1 MSLIPYNIVKINILS
16 LISCR
21 LISSIF
27 YLLSMK
33 DFDIKVMF
41 GLRLR
46 QIRKAKGISQEKLM
60 MSTGIHRT
68 YISEVERG
76 IRNISIVN
84 VYKISQN
91 LEVDIR
97 DLFDFTELNT

>member
-1 MSLIPYNIVKINILS
+1 
-16 LISCR
+16 
-21 LISSIF
+21 
-27 YLLSMK
+27 MK